1 MLLNTL
7 QFLTFFMISVVI
19 YNIKQYL
26 CADLWSVLSCG
37 DAQTPFT
44 DTIKTVFGKT
54 QNKINLLIMKKFL
67 LSIFAV
73 LFAFA
78 GVQAQD
84 GVWTKVTDASTL
96 QVGDKVVIV
105 AKDYNYALSTTQNT
119 NNRGQVEVTKSGD
132 EVVINTFVQ
141 QLTLETGT
149 TTGSF
154 AFNTGKGYLYAAS
167 SSNNYLKTETKLSAN
182 SSWGIT
188 IAANGTATVKAQG
201 TYTRN
206 VMQYNQSSK
215 LFACYSSASQKA
227 ICIYKY
233 TEKADDY
240 VEAPKFSGDATFVG
254 SYNVEITAAAGDVYY
269 SYSENGEFARYTGA
283 IAITENTTI
292 YAKAV
297 NGENESAVV
306 SKTYTRVAATPVVSF
321 EGDGKFE
328 NEVVVTISAENN
340 ATVYYTLDGKTPSAK
355 STEYTKALTIKADAT
370 LKVIAI
376 EEGGYESSIVEN
388 KFQLQ
393 AATSAGNANAATLVT
408 DDAELAVGDQI
419 VIVATNYDYAL
430 STTQNG
436 NNRGSVE
443 VKKIDDVVSWSSDV
457 QVITLENGKTN
468 GTYAFNVGDGYL
480 YAASSSGN
488 QLKTQSTVDAKA
500 SWTVEIETG
509 IATVKAGEVT
519 RNWLRFN
526 NTNNPK
532 IFSAYG
538 SGQTDVSIYKVDI
551 ATVEDYVLNVTA
563 AGWATLYLGYNVIIP
578 EDVNCYV
585 IDEIDGELVNLNQ
598 VEGVLPANTAVI
610 VEAAKGEYTFE
621 VTEETST
628 VENVM
633 EGTLKNEYITKDAY
647 VLGIVDGEV
656 GLYKANMA
664 GGVWLN
670 NANKA
675 YLPASVANGAASYS
689 FRFGE
694 GTTAIE
700 NVEVENEVKAIFD
713 LTGRKV
719 EAISA
724 PGIYIVNGVK
734 RVVR

>member
-1 MLLNTL
+1 
-7 QFLTFFMISVVI
+7 
-19 YNIKQYL
+19 
-26 CADLWSVLSCG
+26 
-37 DAQTPFT
+37 
-44 DTIKTVFGKT
+44 
-54 QNKINLLIMKKFL
+54 MKKFL

-78 GVQAQD
+78 SVQAQ
-84 GVWTKVTDASTL
+84 VWTKVTDASNL
-96 QVGDKVVIV
+96 KAGDKVVIV
-105 AKDYNYALSTTQNT
+105 AKDYDFALSTTQNN
-119 NNRGQVEVTKSGD
+119 NNRGQVEVTKSGN

-149 TTGSF
+149 TIGSF

-182 SSWGIT
+182 SSWEIT

-240 VEAPKFSGDATFVG
+240 VEAPKFSGNATFIG
-254 SYNVEITAAAGDVYY
+254 SYDVAITAAAGKVYY
-269 SYSENGEFARYTGA
+269 SYSEDGEFVEYTGA
-283 IAITENTTI
+283 ITITENTTI

-297 NGENESAVV
+297 NGENESDIV

-321 EGDGKFE
+321 DGDGKFE
-328 NEVVVTISAENN
+328 NELVVTIKAEN
-340 ATVYYTLDGKTPSAK
+340 AKAYYTLDGKNPTAE
-355 STEYTKALTIKADAT
+355 STEYTEPLTIKADAT

-376 EEGGYESSIVEN
+376 EEGGYTSSIVEN

-393 AATSAGNANAATLVT
+393 AAASAGNANVATLVT
-408 DDAELAVGDQI
+408 DVAELAVGDQI

-436 NNRGSVE
+436 NNRGSVA
-443 VKKIDDVVSWSSDV
+443 VTKDGDDVSIESEV
-457 QVITLENGKTN
+457 QVITLENGTVD
-468 GTYAFNVGDGYL
+468 GTFAFNVGDGYL

-488 QLKTQSTVDAKA
+488 QLKTQATNNANGSWKIEIASNGVATIKA
-500 SWTVEIETG
+500 QGSY
-509 IATVKAGEVT
+509 T

-526 NTNNPK
+526 NTNSPK

-563 AGWATLYLGYNVIIP
+563 AGWATMYLGYNVIIP

-585 IDEIDGELVNLNQ
+585 IDKIDGTVAHLKDVT
-598 VEGVLPANTAVI
+598 GVLPANTAVI
-610 VEAAKGEYTFE
+610 VEAEEGEYTFE
-621 VTEETST
+621 VTEETANIT
-628 VENVM
+628 NVM
-633 EGTLKNEYITKDAY
+633 DGTLKNEYITNEAY
-647 VLGIVDGEV
+647 VLGIDEGVV
-656 GLYKANMA
+656 GLYKAKMA

-675 YLPASVANGAASYS
+675 YLPASAVPNKTVAFYG
-689 FRFGE
+689 FDWD
-694 GTTAIE
+694 GTTGISEVKGE
-700 NVEVENEVKAIFD
+700 NGNVKAIFD
-713 LTGRKV
+713 LTGRKLKGENGNLKGV
-719 EAISA
+719 
-724 PGIYIVNGVK
+724 YIINGKKVLVK
-734 RVVR
+734 

>member
-1 MLLNTL
+1 
-7 QFLTFFMISVVI
+7 
-19 YNIKQYL
+19 
-26 CADLWSVLSCG
+26 
-37 DAQTPFT
+37 
-44 DTIKTVFGKT
+44 
-54 QNKINLLIMKKFL
+54 MKKFL

-73 LFAFA
+73 MLAVFS
-78 GVQAQD
+78 VQAQ
-84 GVWTKVTDASTL
+84 VWTKVTDASTL
-96 QVGDKVVIV
+96 QVGDKIVIV
-105 AKDYNYALSTTQNT
+105 AKDYNYAIGKSQGK
-119 NNRGQVEVTKSGD
+119 NNRGQAAVTKSGND
-132 EVVINTFVQ
+132 VSWTSGVQ
-141 QLTLETGT
+141 EIELQAGTKTGT
-149 TTGSF
+149 F
-154 AFNTGKGYLYAAS
+154 AFYVENSTDNATKGYLYAAS
-167 SSNNYLKTETKLSAN
+167 SSSNYLRTQTTN
-182 SSWGIT
+182 NDNGSWAIT
-188 IAANGTATVKAQG
+188 IAADGTATVKAQG

-206 VMQYNQSSK
+206 VMQYNQTSS

-233 TEKADDY
+233 TEKADTY
-240 VEAPKFSGDATFVG
+240 VEAPRFSGNATFVG
-254 SYNVEITAAAGDVYY
+254 SYDVEITAAAGKIYY
-269 SYSENGEFARYTGA
+269 SYSEDGEFVEYAGA
-283 IAITENTTI
+283 ITITDDTTI

-297 NGENESAVV
+297 NGENESDVV

-328 NEVVVTISAENN
+328 NEVVVTITAED
-340 ATVYYTLDGKTPSAK
+340 ATIYYTLDGKTPSAK

-376 EEGGYESSIVEN
+376 EEGGYESSVVEN

-393 AATSAGNANAATLVT
+393 ATASAGNANAATLVT
-408 DDAELAVGDQI
+408 NVAELAAGDQI

-430 STTQNG
+430 STTQNT

-443 VKKIDDVVSWSSDV
+443 VEKIDDVVSWSSDV
-457 QVITLENGKTN
+457 QVITLENGATN

-488 QLKTQSTVDAKA
+488 QLKTQATVDAKA
-500 SWTVEIETG
+500 SWTVEIANG
-509 IATVKAGEVT
+509 VATVKAGEVT

-526 NTNNPK
+526 NSNNPK

-538 SGQTDVSIYKVDI
+538 NGQTDVSIYKVDI
-551 ATVEDYVLNVTA
+551 ATVEDYVLNVTET
-563 AGWATLYLGYNVIIP
+563 GWATLYLGYNVIIP

-585 IDEIDGELVNLNQ
+585 IDEIDGAVVNLNQ

-633 EGTLKNEYITKDAY
+633 EGTLKNEYITKEAY
-647 VLGIVDGEV
+647 VLGVDDEGVV
-656 GLYKANMA
+656 GLYKADMA

-675 YLPASVANGAASYS
+675 YLPASVVPESAQGAASFS
-689 FRFGE
+689 FRFEG
-694 GTTAIE
+694 GTTGISEVTTE
-700 NVEVENEVKAIFD
+700 NGEVKAIYD
-713 LTGRKV
+713 LTGRRV
-719 EAISA
+719 EEITAS
-724 PGIYIVNGVK
+724 GIYIVNGVK

>member
-1 MLLNTL
+1 
-7 QFLTFFMISVVI
+7 
-19 YNIKQYL
+19 
-26 CADLWSVLSCG
+26 
-37 DAQTPFT
+37 
-44 DTIKTVFGKT
+44 
-54 QNKINLLIMKKFL
+54 MKKFL

-78 GVQAQD
+78 GVQAQ
-84 GVWTKVTDASTL
+84 VWTKVTSASDL
-96 QVGDKVVIV
+96 NVGDKVVIV
-105 AKDYNYALSTTQNT
+105 ANDYNYAISKTQNS
-119 NNRGQVEVTKSGD
+119 NNRGQAAVTKSGN
-132 EVVINTFVQ
+132 EVSWTSGVQEFELKAGTKSNTFAFY
-141 QLTLETGT
+141 
-149 TTGSF
+149 TGS
-154 AFNTGKGYLYAAS
+154 GYLYAAS
-167 SSNNYLKTETKLSAN
+167 SSSNYLRTQTTN
-182 SSWGIT
+182 NDNGSWAIT

-206 VMQYNQSSK
+206 VMQYNQSSS

-233 TEKADDY
+233 TEKADTY
-240 VEAPKFSGDATFVG
+240 VEAPRFSGNATFVG
-254 SYNVEITAAAGDVYY
+254 SYDVEITAAAGKVYY
-269 SYSENGEFARYTGA
+269 SYSEDGEFVEYAGA
-283 IAITENTTI
+283 ITITDDTTI

-321 EGDGKFE
+321 DGDGKFE
-328 NEVVVTISAENN
+328 NELVVTIKAEN
-340 ATVYYTLDGKTPSAK
+340 AKAYYTLDGKNPTAE
-355 STEYTKALTIKADAT
+355 STEYTEPLTIKADAT

-376 EEGGYESSIVEN
+376 EEGGYESSVVEN

-393 AATSAGNANAATLVT
+393 AAASAGNAETATLVT
-408 DDAELAVGDQI
+408 DAAELAVGDQI

-436 NNRGSVE
+436 NNRGSVAIE
-443 VKKIDDVVSWSSDV
+443 KNEDAVSITSDV
-457 QVITLENGKTN
+457 QVITLEDGKTD

-480 YAASSSGN
+480 YAASSSSN
-488 QLKTQSTVDAKA
+488 HLKTQATVDAKA
-500 SWTVEIETG
+500 SWTVEITG
-509 IATVKAGEVT
+509 TGVATVKASEGT

-526 NTNNPK
+526 NSNSPK

-538 SGQTDVSIYKVDI
+538 SGQTDVSIYKVDVS
-551 ATVEDYVLNVTA
+551 TVADYVLNVTE
-563 AGWATLYLGYNVIIP
+563 AGWATMYLGYNVIIP

-585 IDEIDGELVNLNQ
+585 IDEIDGTVVNLNQ
-598 VEGVLPANTAVI
+598 VEGILPANTAVI
-610 VEAAKGEYTFE
+610 VEAEEAEYTFE
-621 VTEETST
+621 VTEETAT

-633 EGTLKNEYITKDAY
+633 EGTLKNEYITKEAY
-647 VLGIVDGEV
+647 VLGVVDGEV
-656 GLYKANMA
+656 GLYKADMA

-713 LTGRKV
+713 LTGRRV
-719 EAISA
+719 EEITA
-724 PGIYIVNGVK
+724 PGIYIVNGKKTLVK
-734 RVVR
+734 

>member
-1 MLLNTL
+1 
-7 QFLTFFMISVVI
+7 
-19 YNIKQYL
+19 
-26 CADLWSVLSCG
+26 
-37 DAQTPFT
+37 
-44 DTIKTVFGKT
+44 
-54 QNKINLLIMKKFL
+54 MKKFL

-73 LFAFA
+73 MLAVFS
-78 GVQAQD
+78 VQAQ
-84 GVWTKVTDASTL
+84 VWTKVTDASDL
-96 QVGDKVVIV
+96 NVGDKVVIV
-105 AKDYNYALSTTQNT
+105 AKDYNIAMSKTQNN
-119 NNRGQVEVTKSGD
+119 NNRAQQIVNKSGNEVSWTSGVQEFELKTGTKS
-132 EVVINTFVQ
+132 NTFAFY
-141 QLTLETGT
+141 
-149 TTGSF
+149 TGS
-154 AFNTGKGYLYAAS
+154 GYLYAAS
-167 SSNNYLKTETKLSAN
+167 SSSNYLKTQNTLNDNA
-182 SSWGIT
+182 SWAIS
-188 IAANGTATVKAQG
+188 IAADGTATVKAQG
-201 TYTRN
+201 TNTRN
-206 VMQYNQSSK
+206 VMQYNQSSS

-233 TEKADDY
+233 TEKADTY
-240 VEAPKFSGDATFVG
+240 VEAPRFSGNATFVG
-254 SYNVEITAAAGDVYY
+254 SYNVEITAAAGKVYY
-269 SYSENGEFARYTGA
+269 SYSEDGEFVEYAGA
-283 IAITENTTI
+283 ITITDDTTI

-297 NGENESAVV
+297 NGENESDVV

-328 NEVVVTISAENN
+328 NEVIVTVTAEN
-340 ATVYYTLDGKTPSAK
+340 ATIYYTLDGKTPSAK

-376 EEGGYESSIVEN
+376 EEGGYESSVVEN

-393 AATSAGNANAATLVT
+393 ATASAGNANAATLVT
-408 DDAELAVGDQI
+408 DVAELAVGDQI

-443 VKKIDDVVSWSSDV
+443 VEKIDDVVSLSSDV
-457 QVITLENGKTN
+457 QVITLENGTTD

-480 YAASSSGN
+480 YAASSGSN
-488 QLKTQSTVDAKA
+488 HLKTQATNNANGSWKIEIASNGVATIKA
-500 SWTVEIETG
+500 QGSY
-509 IATVKAGEVT
+509 T

-526 NTNNPK
+526 NSNNPK
-532 IFSAYG
+532 IFSCYG

-551 ATVEDYVLNVTA
+551 ATVEDYVLNVTE

-585 IDEIDGELVNLNQ
+585 IDEIDGAVVNLNQ

-610 VEAAKGEYTFE
+610 IEAEEGEYTFE
-621 VTEETST
+621 VTEETAA

-647 VLGIVDGEV
+647 VLGEVDGIV
-656 GLYKANMA
+656 GLCKADMK

-675 YLPASVANGAASYS
+675 YLPASAVPAAAQGAASFS

-694 GTTAIE
+694 GTTGIE
-700 NVEVENEVKAIFD
+700 NVEVENAVKAIYD

-719 EAISA
+719 EAITA

>member
-1 MLLNTL
+1 
-7 QFLTFFMISVVI
+7 MIRKS
-19 YNIKQYL
+19 
-26 CADLWSVLSCG
+26 
-37 DAQTPFT
+37 
-44 DTIKTVFGKT
+44 

-78 GVQAQD
+78 GVQAQ
-84 GVWTKVTDASTL
+84 VWTKVTSASDL
-96 QVGDKVVIV
+96 NVGDKVVIV
-105 AKDYNYALSTTQNT
+105 ANDYNYAISKTQNS
-119 NNRGQVEVTKSGD
+119 NNRGQAAVTKSGN
-132 EVVINTFVQ
+132 EVSWTSGVQEFELKAGTKNNTFAFY
-141 QLTLETGT
+141 
-149 TTGSF
+149 TGS
-154 AFNTGKGYLYAAS
+154 GYLYAAS
-167 SSNNYLKTETKLSAN
+167 SSSNYLRTQTTN
-182 SSWGIT
+182 NDNGSWAIT

-206 VMQYNQSSK
+206 VMQYNQSSS

-233 TEKADDY
+233 TEKADTY
-240 VEAPKFSGDATFVG
+240 VEAPRFSGNATFVG
-254 SYNVEITAAAGDVYY
+254 SYDVEITAAAGKVYY
-269 SYSENGEFARYTGA
+269 SYSEDGEFVEYAGA
-283 IAITENTTI
+283 ITITDDTTI

-321 EGDGKFE
+321 DGDGKFE
-328 NEVVVTISAENN
+328 NELVVTIKAEN
-340 ATVYYTLDGKTPSAK
+340 AKAYYTLDGKEPSVK

-376 EEGGYESSIVEN
+376 EEGGYESSVVEN

-393 AATSAGNANAATLVT
+393 AAASAGNAETATLVT
-408 DDAELAVGDQI
+408 DAAELAVGDQI

-436 NNRGSVE
+436 NNRGSVAIE
-443 VKKIDDVVSWSSDV
+443 KNEDAVSITSDV
-457 QVITLENGKTN
+457 QVITLEDGKTD

-480 YAASSSGN
+480 YAASSSSN
-488 QLKTQSTVDAKA
+488 HLKTQATVDAKA
-500 SWTVEIETG
+500 SWTVEITG
-509 IATVKAGEVT
+509 TGVATVKASEGT

-526 NTNNPK
+526 NSNSPK

-538 SGQTDVSIYKVDI
+538 SGQTDVSIYKVDVS
-551 ATVEDYVLNVTA
+551 TVADYVLNVTE
-563 AGWATLYLGYNVIIP
+563 AGWATMYLGYNVIIP

-585 IDEIDGELVNLNQ
+585 IDEIDGAVVNLNQ
-598 VEGVLPANTAVI
+598 VEDVLPANTAVI
-610 VEAAKGEYTFE
+610 IEAEEGEYTFE

-633 EGTLKNEYITKDAY
+633 EGTLKNEYITKEAY
-647 VLGIVDGEV
+647 VLGVDDEGVV
-656 GLYKANMA
+656 GLYKAEMA

-675 YLPASVANGAASYS
+675 YLPASAVPNKTVAFYG
-689 FRFGE
+689 FDWD
-694 GTTAIE
+694 GTTGIDEMTEQRAESKEIY
-700 NVEVENEVKAIFD
+700 D
-713 LTGRKV
+713 LTGRRV
-719 EAISA
+719 EEITT

>member
-1 MLLNTL
+1 
-7 QFLTFFMISVVI
+7 MIRKS
-19 YNIKQYL
+19 
-26 CADLWSVLSCG
+26 
-37 DAQTPFT
+37 
-44 DTIKTVFGKT
+44 

-78 GVQAQD
+78 GVQAQ
-84 GVWTKVTDASTL
+84 VWTKVTSASDL
-96 QVGDKVVIV
+96 NVGDKVVIV
-105 AKDYNYALSTTQNT
+105 ANDYNYAISKTQNS
-119 NNRGQVEVTKSGD
+119 NNRSQAAVTKSGN
-132 EVVINTFVQ
+132 EVSWTSGVQEFELKAGTKNNTFAFY
-141 QLTLETGT
+141 
-149 TTGSF
+149 TGS
-154 AFNTGKGYLYAAS
+154 GYLYAAS
-167 SSNNYLKTETKLSAN
+167 SSSNYLRTQTTN
-182 SSWGIT
+182 NDNGSWAIT

-206 VMQYNQSSK
+206 VMQYNQSSS

-233 TEKADDY
+233 TEKADTY
-240 VEAPKFSGDATFVG
+240 VEAPRFSGNATFVG
-254 SYNVEITAAAGDVYY
+254 SYDVEITAAAGKVYY
-269 SYSENGEFARYTGA
+269 SYSEDGEFVEYAGA
-283 IAITENTTI
+283 ITITDDTTI

-321 EGDGKFE
+321 DGDGKFE
-328 NEVVVTISAENN
+328 NELVVTIKAEN
-340 ATVYYTLDGKTPSAK
+340 AKAYYTLDGKEPSVK

-376 EEGGYESSIVEN
+376 EEGGYESSVVEN

-393 AATSAGNANAATLVT
+393 AAASAGNAETATLVT
-408 DDAELAVGDQI
+408 DAAELAVGDQI

-436 NNRGSVE
+436 NNRGSVAIE
-443 VKKIDDVVSWSSDV
+443 KNEDAVSITSDV
-457 QVITLENGKTN
+457 QVITLEDGKTD

-480 YAASSSGN
+480 YAASSSSN
-488 QLKTQSTVDAKA
+488 HLKTQATVDAKA
-500 SWTVEIETG
+500 SWTVEITG
-509 IATVKAGEVT
+509 TGVATVKASEGT

-526 NTNNPK
+526 NSNSPK

-538 SGQTDVSIYKVDI
+538 SGQTDVSIYKVDVS
-551 ATVEDYVLNVTA
+551 TVADYVLNVTE
-563 AGWATLYLGYNVIIP
+563 AGWATMYLGYNVIIP

-585 IDEIDGELVNLNQ
+585 IDEIDGAVVNLNQ
-598 VEGVLPANTAVI
+598 VEDVLPANTAVI
-610 VEAAKGEYTFE
+610 IEAEEGEYTFE

-633 EGTLKNEYITKDAY
+633 EGTLKNEYITKEAY
-647 VLGIVDGEV
+647 VLGVDDEGVV
-656 GLYKANMA
+656 GLYKAEMA

-675 YLPASVANGAASYS
+675 YLPASAVPNKTVAFYG
-689 FRFGE
+689 FDWD
-694 GTTAIE
+694 GTTGIDEMTEQRAESKEIY
-700 NVEVENEVKAIFD
+700 D
-713 LTGRKV
+713 LTGRRV
-719 EAISA
+719 EEITT

>member
-1 MLLNTL
+1 
-7 QFLTFFMISVVI
+7 
-19 YNIKQYL
+19 
-26 CADLWSVLSCG
+26 
-37 DAQTPFT
+37 
-44 DTIKTVFGKT
+44 
-54 QNKINLLIMKKFL
+54 MKKFL

-73 LFAFA
+73 MLAVFS
-78 GVQAQD
+78 VQAQ
-84 GVWTKVTDASTL
+84 VWTKVTSASDL
-96 QVGDKVVIV
+96 NVGDKVVIV
-105 AKDYNYALSTTQNT
+105 ANDYNYAISKTQNS
-119 NNRGQVEVTKSGD
+119 NNRSQAAVTKSGN
-132 EVVINTFVQ
+132 EVSWTSGVQEFELKAGTKSNTFAFY
-141 QLTLETGT
+141 
-149 TTGSF
+149 TGS
-154 AFNTGKGYLYAAS
+154 GYLYAAS
-167 SSNNYLKTETKLSAN
+167 SSSNYLRTQTTN
-182 SSWGIT
+182 NDNGSWAIT

-206 VMQYNQSSK
+206 VMQYNQSSS

-233 TEKADDY
+233 TEKADTY
-240 VEAPKFSGDATFVG
+240 VEAPRFSGNATFVG
-254 SYNVEITAAAGDVYY
+254 SYDVEITAATGKVYY
-269 SYSENGEFARYTGA
+269 SYSEDGEFVEYAGA
-283 IAITENTTI
+283 ITITDDTTI

-297 NGENESAVV
+297 NGENESVVV

-321 EGDGKFE
+321 DGDGKFE
-328 NEVVVTISAENN
+328 NELVVTIKAEN
-340 ATVYYTLDGKTPSAK
+340 AKAYYTLDGKEPSVK

-376 EEGGYESSIVEN
+376 EEGGYESSVVEN

-393 AATSAGNANAATLVT
+393 AAASAGNAETATLVT
-408 DDAELAVGDQI
+408 DAAELAVGDQI

-436 NNRGSVE
+436 NNRGSVAIE
-443 VKKIDDVVSWSSDV
+443 KNEDAVSITSDV
-457 QVITLENGKTN
+457 QVITLEDGKTD

-480 YAASSSGN
+480 YAASSSSN
-488 QLKTQSTVDAKA
+488 HLKTQATVDAKA
-500 SWTVEIETG
+500 SWTVEITETG
-509 IATVKAGEVT
+509 VATVKASEGT

-526 NTNNPK
+526 NSNNPK

-538 SGQTDVSIYKVDI
+538 SGQTDVSIYKVDVS
-551 ATVEDYVLNVTA
+551 TVADYVLNVTQ
-563 AGWATLYLGYNVIIP
+563 AGWATMYLGYNVIIP

-585 IDEIDGELVNLNQ
+585 IDEIDGAVVNLNQ
-598 VEGVLPANTAVI
+598 VEGILPANTAVI
-610 VEAAKGEYTFE
+610 VEAEEGEYTFE
-621 VTEETST
+621 VTEETAT

-633 EGTLKNEYITKDAY
+633 EGTLKNEYITKEAY
-647 VLGIVDGEV
+647 VLGVVDGEV
-656 GLYKANMA
+656 GLYKADMA

-700 NVEVENEVKAIFD
+700 NVEVENEVKAIYD
-713 LTGRKV
+713 LTGRRV
-719 EAISA
+719 EAITA

>member
-1 MLLNTL
+1 
-7 QFLTFFMISVVI
+7 
-19 YNIKQYL
+19 
-26 CADLWSVLSCG
+26 
-37 DAQTPFT
+37 
-44 DTIKTVFGKT
+44 
-54 QNKINLLIMKKFL
+54 MKKFL

-73 LFAFA
+73 MLAVFS
-78 GVQAQD
+78 VQAQ
-84 GVWTKVTDASTL
+84 VWTKVTDASTL
-96 QVGDKVVIV
+96 QAGDKVVIV
-105 AKDYNYALSTTQNT
+105 AKDYNYAMSKTQNS
-119 NNRGQVEVTKSGD
+119 NNRGHQAVTKSGN
-132 EVVINTFVQ
+132 EVSWTSGVQDFELKTGTKSNTFAFY
-141 QLTLETGT
+141 
-149 TTGSF
+149 TGS
-154 AFNTGKGYLYAAS
+154 GYLYAAS
-167 SSNNYLKTETKLSAN
+167 SSSNYLRTQNTLNDNA
-182 SSWGIT
+182 SWAIS
-188 IAANGTATVKAQG
+188 IAADGTATVKAQG

-206 VMQYNQSSK
+206 VMQYNQSSS

-240 VEAPKFSGDATFVG
+240 VEAPRFSGNATFVG
-254 SYNVEITAAAGDVYY
+254 SYNVEITATAGKVYY
-269 SYSENGEFARYTGA
+269 SYSEGGEFVEYAGA
-283 IAITENTTI
+283 ITITDDTTI

-297 NGENESAVV
+297 NGENESAIV
-306 SKTYTRVAATPVVSF
+306 SKTYTRVAATPVVTF
-321 EGDGKFE
+321 DGDGKFE
-328 NEVVVTISAENN
+328 NEVVVTISAED
-340 ATVYYTLDGKTPSAK
+340 ATIYYTLDGKTPSAK

-376 EEGGYESSIVEN
+376 EEGGYESSVVEN

-393 AATSAGNANAATLVT
+393 ATASAGNANAATLVT
-408 DDAELAVGDQI
+408 NVAELAVGDQI

-443 VKKIDDVVSWSSDV
+443 VEKIDDVVSWSSDV
-457 QVITLENGKTN
+457 QVITLENGATD

-480 YAASSSGN
+480 YAASSSSN
-488 QLKTQSTVDAKA
+488 HLKTQSAVDAKA
-500 SWTVEIETG
+500 SWTVEITDAG
-509 IATVKAGEVT
+509 VATIKAGEVT

-526 NTNNPK
+526 NSNSPK
-532 IFSAYG
+532 IFSCYG
-538 SGQTDVSIYKVDI
+538 SGQTDVSIYKVDVS
-551 ATVEDYVLNVTA
+551 TVADYVLNVTE
-563 AGWATLYLGYNVIIP
+563 AGWATMYLGYNVIIP

-585 IDEIDGELVNLNQ
+585 IGEIDGAVVNLNQ
-598 VEGVLPANTAVI
+598 VEDVLPANTAVI

-647 VLGIVDGEV
+647 VLGVVDGEV
-656 GLYKANMA
+656 GLYKADMA

-694 GTTAIE
+694 GTTGIDEMKEQRAESKEIY
-700 NVEVENEVKAIFD
+700 D

-719 EAISA
+719 ESITER
-724 PGIYIVNGVK
+724 GIYIVGGKKVLVK
-734 RVVR
+734 